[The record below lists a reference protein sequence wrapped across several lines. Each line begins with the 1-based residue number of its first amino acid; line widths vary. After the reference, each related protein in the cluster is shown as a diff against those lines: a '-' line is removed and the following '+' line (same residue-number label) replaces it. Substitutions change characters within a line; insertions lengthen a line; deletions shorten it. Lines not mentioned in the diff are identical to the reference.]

1 MAMNFILKSIR
12 VFVKKMRSQFWRP
25 PLLISEKLLSEV
37 KNYYL
42 IADITI
48 RDTLQ
53 GKYKAQL
60 PGRCGYDLWRLP

>member
-12 VFVKKMRSQFWRP
+12 VFVKKVGPIIWDRLFS
-25 PLLISEKLLSEV
+25 LVE
-37 KNYYL
+37 NYYP

>member
-12 VFVKKMRSQFWRP
+12 VFVKKGSPIIWDR
-25 PLLISEKLLSEV
+25 LLSLV
-37 KNYYL
+37 KNYYP

>member
-1 MAMNFILKSIR
+1 MNFILKSIR
-12 VFVKKMRSQFWRP
+12 VFVKKVGPIIWDRLFS
-25 PLLISEKLLSEV
+25 LVEK
-37 KNYYL
+37 YYP

>member
-1 MAMNFILKSIR
+1 MNFYSQEYSCIR
-12 VFVKKMRSQFWRP
+12 KKGGPFIWDR
-25 PLLISEKLLSEV
+25 LLSLV
-37 KNYYL
+37 KNYHL

>member
-1 MAMNFILKSIR
+1 MNFYSQEYSCIR
-12 VFVKKMRSQFWRP
+12 KKGGP
-25 PLLISEKLLSEV
+25 KLIWDRLFSLVE
-37 KNYYL
+37 NYYP

>member
-1 MAMNFILKSIR
+1 MAMDFILKSIR
-12 VFVKKMRSQFWRP
+12 VFVKKGGSIIWNR
-25 PLLISEKLLSEV
+25 LLSLV
-37 KNYYL
+37 KNYHL

>member
-1 MAMNFILKSIR
+1 MAMNFLLKSIR
-12 VFVKKMRSQFWRP
+12 VFVKKGGSIIWDR
-25 PLLISEKLLSEV
+25 LLSLV
-37 KNYYL
+37 KNYHL